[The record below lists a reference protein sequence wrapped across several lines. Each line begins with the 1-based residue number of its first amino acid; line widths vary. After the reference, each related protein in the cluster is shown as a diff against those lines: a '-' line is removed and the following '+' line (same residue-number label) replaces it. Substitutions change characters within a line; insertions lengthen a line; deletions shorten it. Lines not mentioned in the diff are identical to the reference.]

1 MRVGSVFLICLIAI
15 SRCLML
21 HSSNLYFDLDPAI
34 TNELPSGV
42 LGPSSSVLLDAMIL
56 ALCSI
61 ALLGETMR
69 GRKIHW
75 KFVCLAAF
83 PMIGIWYQGL
93 SDPMQYVHGSAWA
106 AAIMASV
113 TLAHLCRG
121 QRVFLLAPIVLLA
134 ITIPLLASAAFA
146 YGDHLQLVRYF
157 EDHTQE
163 VLGMNGLQ
171 MGTPAAAV
179 YEERLRSFGPMGWF
193 TTPNVFAGVV
203 ISLGVIW
210 VFVGATV
217 FRNKNKTY
225 FLVASLLALF
235 CCIAAIA
242 TLSKTAIVLVV
253 LAGILSV
260 GVYKTKTNTILK
272 KWGGWIAISLVVASV
287 YVVFF
292 RGCLVDSALEE
303 RSLLVRSQY
312 FVGGLEIAAT
322 HLLGVGPTQIQD
334 AWLGVRP
341 ESATEII
348 SSTHNIV
355 IDWLVSYGI
364 LAICWIAILVKLL
377 WNAGKHLWISDRSNK
392 RQVFTAGIALSAIIL
407 VVDSQVDLAMFDLG
421 SVLVVCCFLGIG
433 GTFSNEQV
441 KTRWIDLY
449 TSILPFAMACVFLY
463 FGYAPIAHDEALQ
476 RDAATS
482 IIAGVPIDEVAAT
495 LADNSVTRQSKL
507 IAAKLFMSAG
517 NNEAALLS
525 LENLEPNSEVWL
537 MKSKA
542 ASTPKDA
549 VFAAQKLVSIDP
561 NGLQSALLL
570 ADAYWTNKE
579 NLEAYQAY
587 NRVLQLNTKYQDDP
601 PRTLMKSRVVLIN
614 QRLVKLR

>member
-1 MRVGSVFLICLIAI
+1 
-15 SRCLML
+15 
-21 HSSNLYFDLDPAI
+21 
-34 TNELPSGV
+34 
-42 LGPSSSVLLDAMIL
+42 
-56 ALCSI
+56 
-61 ALLGETMR
+61 
-69 GRKIHW
+69 
-75 KFVCLAAF
+75 
-83 PMIGIWYQGL
+83 
-93 SDPMQYVHGSAWA
+93 MQYVHGSAWA

-146 YGDHLQLVRYF
+146 YGDHLQLVMYF

-163 VLGMNGLQ
+163 VLSMNGLQ

-193 TTPNVFAGVV
+193 TTPNVYAGVV

-225 FLVASLLALF
+225 FLVASLLAMF

-260 GVYKTKTNTILK
+260 GMYKTKTNTILK
-272 KWGGWIAISLVVASV
+272 KWGGWIAISLVIASV

-292 RGCLVDSALEE
+292 RGCLVDSALGE

-312 FVGGLEIAAT
+312 FVGGIEIAAT

-355 IDWLVSYGI
+355 IDWLASYGI

-421 SVLVVCCFLGIG
+421 SVLVVCCILGIG
-433 GTFSNEQV
+433 GAFSNKQV

-449 TSILPFAMACVFLY
+449 TSIIPFAVASVILY
-463 FGYAPIAHDEALQ
+463 FGYVPLAHDETLQ
-476 RDAATS
+476 RDGATS

-495 LADNSVTRQSKL
+495 LADNSVTSQSKL

-542 ASTPKDA
+542 ASTPKNA

-601 PRTLMKSRVVLIN
+601 PRTLTKSRVVLIN
-614 QRLVKLR
+614 QRLEKLR

>member
-1 MRVGSVFLICLIAI
+1 
-15 SRCLML
+15 ML

-146 YGDHLQLVRYF
+146 YG
-157 EDHTQE
+157 E

-449 TSILPFAMACVFLY
+449 TSTLPFAAACVILY

-579 NLEAYQAY
+579 NLEAFQAY